1 AERGG
6 WMSPEE
12 GARSVWLAT
21 AGAGA
26 VMLRSRAVT
35 KGSFARGWAHR
46 SVRRRICGP
55 AGRGRLGSGA
65 RLTQTRSHVR
75 VWWAEYPAAI
85 GVRDGGRTGAAI
97 GACDCGRN

>member
-1 AERGG
+1 DRNGTGVQTGALPILAGRTPAPPGSPGTDGESRNRHEPHRSRRGASLTRAERGG

-46 SVRRRICGP
+46 SVRRRICDPG
-55 AGRGRLGSGA
+55 
-65 RLTQTRSHVR
+65 
-75 VWWAEYPAAI
+75 
-85 GVRDGGRTGAAI
+85 
-97 GACDCGRN
+97 